1 MPRTTYDEEALCA
14 WDGEHKSD
22 RTARHGACEPF
33 RRPTAAWARL
43 HAKQMRAALLPDYRE
58 EVPMGQVNVNPPP
71 ASDSGSEDD
80 EEERWEDEQHHREH
94 HLDGREPCE
103 LFRPLTTL
111 GTKLQRL
118 ILQDLCEAHP
128 ERVGLDDRIYEPAD
142 VGKGGAASEF
152 TQRL

>member
-1 MPRTTYDEEALCA
+1 MQVE
-14 WDGEHKSD
+14 D
-22 RTARHGACEPF
+22 RGHLG
-33 RRPTAAWARL
+33 
-43 HAKQMRAALLPDYRE
+43 
-58 EVPMGQVNVNPPP
+58 N
-71 ASDSGSEDD
+71 SGSEDD

-152 TQRL
+152 TQRLMPVPTHLELEQ